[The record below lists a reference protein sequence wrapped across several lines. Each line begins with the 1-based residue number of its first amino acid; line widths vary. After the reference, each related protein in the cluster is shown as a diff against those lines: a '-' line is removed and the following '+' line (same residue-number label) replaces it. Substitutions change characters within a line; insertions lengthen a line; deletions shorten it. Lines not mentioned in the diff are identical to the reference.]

1 MEADG
6 AACSATLNQSG
17 AGPQGIHCSR
27 ARGEMGAPTRFIGSR
42 GPGLSWGRASQGCG
56 EAGGTEAV
64 GFRGPTVGEE
74 RTLPTGTLRWTYSR
88 QPGCLLPVT
97 QLCPVYE

>member
-17 AGPQGIHCSR
+17 AGPQGIR
-27 ARGEMGAPTRFIGSR
+27 ARGEMRAPTRFIGSR